1 MLYVGLIVCCFRAQS
16 VSYRFDKLQQS
27 NHSETLI
34 TFSDMSVTRFFLN
47 FEKRFSNTGER
58 I

>member
-1 MLYVGLIVCCFRAQS
+1 MLYVGLIVCCFRAHS
-16 VSYRFDKLQQS
+16 VSYRFDRLQQS

-34 TFSDMSVTRFFLN
+34 TFSDMSVTRFLN
-47 FEKRFSNTGER
+47 FEKRFSNTGAR